1 MNLRLNIFALTL
13 GLFGLTNIELTAQN
27 NVADEVVW
35 MVGDEH
41 ILKSDI
47 EYQKLRMLSEGNR
60 VSKDAECFIPEQ
72 IAVQKLFLNQAKIDS
87 ITVDEN
93 QVSRYVELW
102 LQNVIGQVG
111 GQDKLE
117 EYFGKKISQIRED
130 ETKEARNGEIVRAM
144 QRKIVE
150 NLQVSPS
157 EIREF
162 YAKQN
167 PDSIPFVPEAIEVQ
181 MISFRPKVD
190 IAEADRIKSKLREI
204 AEEVKSGKRD
214 FSTAARLYSEDSRTS
229 IQGGEYGY
237 VSRPSLDP
245 QFAQTVFNLTE
256 KKPLSSVVQTASGYH
271 LVQLI
276 DKRGEMVNFR
286 QILMRPK
293 IDDKAIADATSKL
306 DSLSNMIKSNDI
318 TFEQAAEFYSS
329 DEDSRNA
336 GGLLTNKKEDSQ
348 FAGSSSFQY
357 QELPQELAKVAYEL
371 KEGEISAPFLMH
383 NSKGIEEIAIIK
395 LKKIHRGHRANINED
410 YTLIKNLAINQKREQ
425 YIDEWIREHQAKTFI
440 EINANYRDCNFKY
453 PNWIHD
459 NKK

>member
-410 YTLIKNLAINQKREQ
+410 YTLIKNLATNQKREQ